1 MPSEKFNNVLKK
13 MLETV
18 LVSSIFLC
26 LFVLATTAFALQPSP
41 MCMKRTRC
49 DADNCCLC
57 ITYYH
62 QDNFLI
68 CFFQKR
74 IDICVRGGGILFVS
88 VQILLRRL
96 AQMKNNVKK
105 RICLIMLA
113 VIFVLSAALVAACKP
128 DKPNPTPPGPNP
140 PGPDDPTYYTVTF
153 ETVGGTAVKSVKV
166 KKGETVSKPA
176 DPTKAGADFLG
187 WFVSASGNEH
197 YNFAAPVNS
206 DLTLYAH
213 WSDESYSVQFD
224 VNGGYNLIEYQT
236 KQYGQM
242 LNEPA
247 APNRVGYSFGG
258 WYTDIGLTQKATFP
272 YTVKSDV
279 NFYAKWTSDRDV
291 TVNYKMCRL
300 ENDSRNIDYEQEILA
315 SQTVKAGSKLSQ
327 PQNPKDVQYT
337 DGSGLT
343 HTLKFSRWDFH
354 PLYRENFTN
363 AVLFPVTVKEN
374 VTEITLY
381 AVYVEV
387 GENDTYASLTIHPE
401 NGEAETVMYGVQGKK
416 LAIAELNDN
425 MYSPFYS
432 DKGDPH
438 YAGYKATG
446 FYKTQD
452 FNASQVYKVPFELT
466 NAANDLYIRWEE
478 AEDVTVTFS
487 QGITGVA
494 NQQVKAPYQGKIIRP
509 ENPIRP
515 GYTFDGWYRYDA
527 PAVEEYRWDFD
538 NSLIATG
545 GTLIAKWVKTATV
558 ITYDTKGGYE
568 RNSIAVTQN
577 ASVSSLPTPVRQIG
591 NTAYNFLGWYTDDD
605 CQDAV
610 TLPLIITDDVTL
622 YAKWSDAIDLSKLR
636 LNYIGGYYSVQVEPS
651 ERNNIA
657 GKVVLPSYYA
667 GLQVIRVET
676 NGFKDC
682 TMISDVEM
690 PDTITYLYNS
700 SFRGCTSLK
709 KVTLSDRLVQIAQ
722 NSFSGCANLEEVNF
736 PKGIYFNNLFS
747 DVFSS
752 CPKMQEKLTC
762 DQNGIYYWENAVL
775 GTEGA
780 VKGTTAINNDLTE
793 YTIKSGTT
801 VIASGA
807 FRTCYAL
814 ETLTL
819 ADSVKFATFW
829 AYPDDEKGSLKTL
842 NLSKAYQDVPRQST
856 YYPRSLET
864 ITVPSD
870 NLEFEVK
877 EGCLIYRY
885 ENKLVA
891 SVKSATS
898 IPEGVVIIAE
908 QSFTYK
914 ELETVII
921 PSTVTTIRNRAFAG
935 CKFTGIAIPD
945 NVGILDE
952 EAFYKCEQMETISLG
967 AKTNRQGKGLFGS
980 MTRLRQLSVSEKNA
994 SMRASDSVLYDK
1006 HTKEIIYAARAY
1018 NGRVTIWDGVTTIPE
1033 NIFYGNYSEFI
1044 IPDSVTELEQE
1055 CFAGWTA
1062 HIGKLVLGKNVPL
1075 VSASYLVVDDGFD
1088 TGIDSIEL
1096 SPENPNMK
1104 SLNGCLYDYN
1114 MTKLLYA
1121 PTLSTE
1127 LNLPDTVTEI
1137 DAGIFLPN
1145 LSAFHV
1151 GAGLTKDQFVK
1162 RIYGDLD
1169 YWKDDSRIVTSSVT
1183 VSENNTELASY
1194 KGVVYTKDKQHLV
1207 YIPAGF
1213 SGDLELPKEMTA
1225 LTEYVVDYT
1234 SLWLPSTDYES
1245 LKYNSINVNT
1255 VKTEQG
1261 SVLESM
1267 GRYSLSKMSNYQDRP
1282 YWTENYLWQNNVTLS
1297 VREIDLSNST
1307 RLTTI
1312 EEQAFSSLPIT
1323 KVTLPASVNSI
1334 ETFAFGAC
1342 SKLSELNAD
1351 LTNVAL
1357 GDSAFYGCTELYDE
1371 DGWLIIDGMLI
1382 GISNGYDLYG
1392 LDLIIPENVHTI
1404 KSGTFTLCDARTITI
1419 PSTVTTVQANAIG
1432 IRQASNGLL
1441 VIYLEASEIPATY
1454 AEGWYSSSDSYPV
1467 KVVTNCKENNPYY
1480 IDPTT
1485 GLRYELHSEDKTAT
1499 LIDSYS
1505 ITEAVTGDYTLEGTI
1520 TVGDAV
1526 YTVTEIYPSAFG
1538 DRKVINGVT
1547 GLTIPDTVTK
1557 IGDNAF
1563 SMLKDLT
1570 SVTVPDSVVSMGT
1583 YVFANLK
1590 ELQTVSLGSGITVIP
1605 DCTFRMCQ
1613 KLTTVTAK
1621 AEITS
1626 IGKQAF
1632 YECLKL
1638 ESLFDVNSVK
1648 TVGQNAFY
1656 KCESITELRFSDALT
1671 SVEGTAFQNCT
1682 GLTTVTLGN
1691 NIEAIEARTFEN
1703 CSSLTYL
1710 AIPASVKS
1718 IGLSAVK
1725 GCTSLT
1731 SLTVPFVGDKAEN
1744 PTKTYFGW
1752 IFGANGS
1759 SGNASALPA
1768 SLKTLN
1774 ILNDVTIAKEAF
1786 YGCKYLETINGTTF
1800 NGIGKQAFAKCVG
1813 LKALNVVINGAV
1825 AEQAFY
1831 DFDAQFAKITEITFG
1846 DGLKSVGAYGVGYL
1860 PELTKITFGASKN
1873 VNIGQQAFY
1882 NNVKLSQ
1889 IVFDDEFS
1897 IGTLGKWSFGLAA
1910 ITEIKLPKINGT
1922 LGASIFYNCK
1932 LLEKVTL
1939 PNAYVAIDYEN
1950 AFSGC
1955 SKLVLNEYANARYIG
1970 TVSNPYA
1977 MLVDVIDVTATEIE
1991 INSATEYIN
2000 RQAFAECSKLTSIT
2014 IPSSVKVIGSSAFY
2028 GLSGLLSV
2036 TFDNCAD
2043 IVIKDSAFDSCSS
2056 LSQVSFNNCTV
2067 KEIGDWA
2074 FADTNIAELT
2084 LPVTEVMGE
2093 EVFYGLTLTLDVP
2106 YEENNLPSTW
2116 SDKWG
2121 DGAESIVIVYK
2132 ANAAN

>member
-1 MPSEKFNNVLKK
+1 
-13 MLETV
+13 
-18 LVSSIFLC
+18 
-26 LFVLATTAFALQPSP
+26 
-41 MCMKRTRC
+41 
-49 DADNCCLC
+49 
-57 ITYYH
+57 
-62 QDNFLI
+62 
-68 CFFQKR
+68 
-74 IDICVRGGGILFVS
+74 
-88 VQILLRRL
+88 
-96 AQMKNNVKK
+96 MKNNVKK

-128 DKPNPTPPGPNP
+128 DNPNPNPPGPNP

-153 ETVGGTAVKSVKV
+153 ETVGGSAVKSERV

-236 KQYGQM
+236 KQYGQS
-242 LNEPA
+242 LTEPA
-247 APNRVGYSFGG
+247 APGRIGYTFGG
-258 WYTDIGLTQKATFP
+258 WYTDVGLTKKAEFP
-272 YTVKSDV
+272 YTVESDV

-315 SQTVKAGSKLSQ
+315 SQTVKAGSKLLQ

-337 DGSGLT
+337 DGKGVT

-374 VTEITLY
+374 VSEITLY

-432 DKGDPH
+432 DKGDPL
-438 YAGYKATG
+438 YAGHKATG

-478 AEDVTVTFS
+478 EEDVTVTFS
-487 QGITGVA
+487 QGVTGVE
-494 NQQVKAPYQGKIIRP
+494 NQQIKAPYQGKITRP

-515 GYTFDGWYRYDA
+515 GYTFDGWYRYGA

-538 NSLIATG
+538 NSLIATS

-568 RNSIAVTQN
+568 RNPIAVSQN
-577 ASVSSLPTPVRQIG
+577 ASVDRLPTPVRQTG

-605 CQDAV
+605 CQNAV
-610 TLPLIITDDVTL
+610 TLPLKITDDVTL

-636 LNYIGGYYSVQVEPS
+636 LNYVGGYYSVQVEPS
-651 ERNNIA
+651 ERDNIA

-682 TMISDVEM
+682 TMISEVEM

-762 DQNGIYYWENAVL
+762 DQSGIYYWENAVL
-775 GTEGA
+775 GTESA
-780 VKGTTAINNDLTE
+780 VKGTTAANNDLTD
-793 YTIKSGTT
+793 YTVKSGTT

-842 NLSKAYQDVPRQST
+842 NLSKSYKDVPRQST
-856 YYPRSLET
+856 YYPRTLVT

-870 NLEFEVK
+870 NLDFEVK
-877 EGCLIYRY
+877 EGCLIYKY

-914 ELETVII
+914 DLETVQI

-935 CKFTGIAIPD
+935 CTFKNITIPD

-952 EAFYKCEQMETISLG
+952 EAFYKCEQMETMSLG

-980 MTRLRQLSVSEKNA
+980 MTKLRQLSVSEQNV
-994 SMRASDSVLYDK
+994 SMRTADSVLYDK
-1006 HTKEIIYAARAY
+1006 NTKEIIYAARAY
-1018 NGRVTIWDGVTTIPE
+1018 NGKVTILDGVTTIPE

-1044 IPDSVTELEQE
+1044 VPDSVTELQEE

-1114 MTKLLYA
+1114 ITKLLYA

-1162 RIYGDLD
+1162 RIYGDPD

-1183 VSENNTELASY
+1183 VSENNTELALY

-1213 SGDLELPKEMTA
+1213 SGDLELPKEMTS

-1234 SLWLPSTDYES
+1234 SLWLPNGTTYEN
-1245 LKYNSINVNT
+1245 LKYNSIKVNT

-1297 VREIDLSNST
+1297 VDEIDLSNAT

-1334 ETFAFGAC
+1334 ETYAFAAC
-1342 SKLSELNAD
+1342 SKLAELNAD
-1351 LTNVAL
+1351 LTNVSL
-1357 GDSAFYGCTELYDE
+1357 GNSAFYGCTELYDE

-1404 KSGTFTLCDARTITI
+1404 KSGTFTSCDARTITI

-1432 IRQASNGLL
+1432 IRQTFNGLL
-1441 VIYLEASEIPATY
+1441 VIYLEAAEIPATF

-1467 KVVTNCKENNPYY
+1467 KVVTNYKENNPYY

-1520 TVGDAV
+1520 TVGDAT

-1557 IGDNAF
+1557 IGDEAF
-1563 SMLKDLT
+1563 SMLKDLV

-1613 KLTTVTAK
+1613 KLTTFTTESA
-1621 AEITS
+1621 ITS

-1632 YECLKL
+1632 YECLQL
-1638 ESLFDVNSVK
+1638 GSFDVNSVK

-1656 KCESITELRFSDALT
+1656 KCQSITELRFSDALT
-1671 SVEGTAFQNCT
+1671 SVEGKAFQNCT

-1691 NIEAIEARTFEN
+1691 NIEAIDTRTFEN
-1703 CSSLTYL
+1703 CSSLTSL
-1710 AIPASVKS
+1710 VIPASVKS
-1718 IGLSAVK
+1718 IGLSAFK

-1752 IFGANGS
+1752 IFGAIS
-1759 SGNASALPA
+1759 YSGNASAIPA
-1768 SLKTLN
+1768 SLKTVTL
-1774 ILNDVTIAKEAF
+1774 LNDVAIANYAF
-1786 YGCKYLETINGTTF
+1786 YNCRNIETINGTTF
-1800 NGIGKQAFAKCVG
+1800 SGVGQMAFAKCIN
-1813 LKALNVVINGAV
+1813 LKVLNVAINGAV
-1825 AEQAFY
+1825 ADYAFY
-1831 DFDAQFAKITEITFG
+1831 DKTEKAIITELSFG

-1873 VNIGQQAFY
+1873 VSIGAQAFY
-1882 NNVKLSQ
+1882 NNAKLSQ
-1889 IVFDDEFS
+1889 IIFNDEFT
-1897 IGTLGKWSFGLAA
+1897 IKTLGNYAFGAAA

-1922 LGASIFYNCK
+1922 LGASIFYNCAS
-1932 LLEKVTL
+1932 LEKVIL
-1939 PNAYVAIDYEN
+1939 PDAYVAVDYAN
-1950 AFSGC
+1950 AFPGC

-1970 TVSNPYA
+1970 TASNPYA
-1977 MLVDVIDVTATEIE
+1977 MLVDVIDKAVTTIE
-1991 INSATEYIN
+1991 INPAAEYIN
-2000 RQAFAECSKLTSIT
+2000 QNAFAKCSKLTSIT
-2014 IPSSVKVIGSSAFY
+2014 IPSSVKVIGANAFKS
-2028 GLSGLLSV
+2028 LFELTNV
-2036 TFDNCAD
+2036 TFDNCSDLA
-2043 IVIKDSAFDSCSS
+2043 IGKNAFNQAFVESVTFNNCSNVVIGESAFDTCSY
-2056 LSQVSFNNCTV
+2056 LSQVTFNDSTV
-2067 KEIGDWA
+2067 KEIGDYA
-2074 FADTNIAELT
+2074 FADTSLT
-2084 LPVTEVMGE
+2084 EVVLPATEVMGRG
-2093 EVFYGLTLTLDVP
+2093 VFYGTTLTLTVP
-2106 YEENNLPSTW
+2106 YEESQLPTSWDEQWQEETT
-2116 SDKWG
+2116 
-2121 DGAESIVIVYK
+2121 ITIIYK
-2132 ANAAN
+2132 TV